1 MNKNGEITGQAPL
14 GYENYID
21 EKGKKFVRPKEP
33 DATIIKQLFEMY
45 SLGNTSVAE
54 LVHYANI
61 MGLKSRKGAF
71 VSTNTSI
78 ICWIIRF
85 ITEKCEHSED
95 LCRMS
100 INR

>member
-1 MNKNGEITGQAPL
+1 MSAVPMNKNGEITGQAPL

-61 MGLKSRKGAF
+61 MG
-71 VSTNTSI
+71 
-78 ICWIIRF
+78 
-85 ITEKCEHSED
+85 
-95 LCRMS
+95 
-100 INR
+100 